1 MFIIVFTMILI
12 VATMIYIIFTK
23 IGNVMKRLK
32 YACVNGDIIPI
43 FLYWCPVKIN
53 SRRLRGLHKDYA
65 DNTMILL

>member
-32 YACVNGDIIPI
+32 YACVNWYIIAQNNPQDPRDP
-43 FLYWCPVKIN
+43 W
-53 SRRLRGLHKDYA
+53 RRKRPLRA
-65 DNTMILL
+65 Q